1 MKKNGRAED
10 FIKISGGILSALDGA
25 KDYSKEKLKRRMLK
39 LLESFNLVKK
49 EDFDVLKEMCIKVRE
64 ENSLLSK
71 KIKLLENKINKKN
84 ISR

>member
-1 MKKNGRAED
+1 MKKNGRAAD

-25 KDYSKEKLKRRMLK
+25 KDYSKEKLKLRMSK

-49 EDFDVLKEMCIKVRE
+49 EDLEVLKEMCIKARE

-71 KIKLLENKINKKN
+71 KIKLLENKVNKKKY
-84 ISR
+84 